1 MTLDVG
7 MLGYRFMGEA
17 HSNALA
23 RLPMFFPDAPEVR
36 RHTLVGRDEAAL
48 AEAADRL
55 GFEHVETEWETAV
68 EDVDVLYNL
77 GPNSLHEAPSV
88 AALDAGVH
96 VLCEKPLAHTLDA
109 AARMADAARDSDAV
123 AGCAFNYRFVPA
135 IRHAREL
142 IASGT
147 LGEVR
152 QVRARYLQDWLADPD
167 DPWAWRLDA
176 DVAGSGA
183 LGDLGSHAV
192 DLASYLLDDDV
203 ARVSGHLRTFV
214 DERPVEGGDGEAG
227 ESRPVTVDDAFSAQ
241 AAFASGATGVFEASR
256 VATGNKN
263 AHVVE
268 VNGTRGSLRFDLER
282 LNELEVLREDG
293 RGFETVLVT
302 DESDPYVDHWWPP
315 GHVLGWEH
323 TFVHESYE
331 FLSAVAAA
339 EAGETGAESSFS
351 PSFAE
356 GLAVQRVLDA
366 VERSDETGEWV
377 AVG

>member
-1 MTLDVG
+1 

-23 RLPMFFPDAPEVR
+23 RLPMFFPDAPDVR

-55 GFEHVETEWETAV
+55 GFERVETEWAAALEA
-68 EDVDVLYNL
+68 VDVLYNL

-142 IASGT
+142 IASGA

-167 DPWAWRLDA
+167 APWAWRLDA

-203 ARVSGHLRTFV
+203 TRVSGHLRTFV